1 MFVNYETP
9 ANQVE
14 TLPLYD
20 PYFSHDSSIHYRT
33 GVQNSELLNAVGV
46 LRYVARRLH
55 SPQTRKRSVL
65 IRRSLIICLATAA
78 LLTNCI
84 AAEIGDAV
92 RSAIAQVSPSVVRIQ
107 IVGAPDRTGKIASQ
121 VTTGIVVSDDG
132 EVVSS
137 SFGFGGEIVAVFI
150 TTDHG
155 GRHAAEVVATDHVR
169 KVVLLKTSAEKMPLP
184 RWAENGPAVGAWAIA
199 AGRFYSASTPSAA
212 LGVVSA
218 VDRVHGLA
226 IQTDAKV
233 SPVNYGGPLIGMDGS
248 VYGILVPLAP
258 GNEATGITA
267 GVEWYD
273 SGIGFAVP
281 ADDVLESVV
290 KLRAGLD
297 RKHGF
302 LGIGL
307 TTQNPL
313 SPDVEVKVVHPGS
326 PAEQGGIKVGDKVV
340 SVNGHPIERMGNFQG
355 VVKSSWAGDVLTVVL
370 RNGNSERQVQATLTD
385 ELVVPERGWL
395 GIVSVVNSSVDE
407 AEDQGVLV
415 GILDGSPAA
424 EAGLSNPC
432 WISKVDGVAV
442 RTVRQLRGA
451 LRDLSVGDVR
461 GFAFSLPDG
470 LNQQQTVSVVAG
482 GRSSDDEDDLISQVA
497 AIRESFTAQ
506 VKPPEWR
513 QSVVDLKED
522 RFAWVFGPAEKSTD
536 AELGVVVV
544 LDDGLPVTDTLVQGW
559 GDVCRQHHL
568 VLVVVYHQYAIP
580 LDSADTLGLVMTE
593 VKKLG
598 VIDADRVTL
607 VTEESHAGLVTRLL
621 LNPRIRALGQAVF
634 VGCRP
639 LVAGLSLVG
648 IQSKNPS
655 LLLFPSTGGSQ
666 AQALLKS
673 TVKTLR
679 GAGAAVSLSQTPADV
694 YGTQQA
700 SEIARWML
708 LQTIR

>member
-1 MFVNYETP
+1 M
-9 ANQVE
+9 
-14 TLPLYD
+14 
-20 PYFSHDSSIHYRT
+20 
-33 GVQNSELLNAVGV
+33 
-46 LRYVARRLH
+46 
-55 SPQTRKRSVL
+55 

-92 RSAIAQVSPSVVRIQ
+92 RSAIVQVSPSVVRIQ
-107 IVGAPDRTGKIASQ
+107 IVGTPDRIGKIASQ

-137 SFGFGGEIVAVFI
+137 SFGFGGEIAAVFV

-169 KVVLLKTSAEKMPLP
+169 KIVLLKTSAKKMPLP
-184 RWAENGPAVGAWAIA
+184 MWAENIPAVGAWAIA
-199 AGRFYSASTPSAA
+199 AGRFYSASMPSAA

-281 ADDVLESVV
+281 ASDVLESVV

-297 RKHGF
+297 RRHGF

-326 PAEQGGIKVGDKVV
+326 PAEQGGIQVGDKVV
-340 SVNGHPIERMGNFQG
+340 SLNGHPIERMGNFQG
-355 VVKSSWAGDVLTVVL
+355 VVKSSWAGDVLTVVVQ
-370 RNGNSERQVQATLTD
+370 NGNNERQVKATLTD
-385 ELVVPERGWL
+385 ELIVPERGWL
-395 GIVSVVNSSVDE
+395 GIVPVVNSFIDE
-407 AEDQGVLV
+407 DADQGVLV
-415 GILDGSPAA
+415 GVLDGSPAA
-424 EAGLSNPC
+424 EVRLSSPC

-442 RTVRQLRGA
+442 KTVRQLRGV
-451 LRDLSVGDVR
+451 LSNLLVGDVR
-461 GFAFSLPDG
+461 RLAFSSLDRVKE
-470 LNQQQTVSVVAG
+470 QQKVSVVAS
-482 GRSSDDEDDLISQVA
+482 GRISNDEDDLISQVV
-497 AIRESFTAQ
+497 AIRESFAAE
-506 VKPPEWR
+506 VKLPKWR

-522 RFAWVFGPAEKSTD
+522 RSAWMFGPAEKLTD
-536 AELGVVVV
+536 AELGVVIV
-544 LDDGLPVTDTLVQGW
+544 LNDGSPVTDTLVQGW
-559 GDVCRQHHL
+559 RDVCRQHHL

-580 LDSADTLGLVMTE
+580 LDSADTLGPVMAE

-598 VIDADRVTL
+598 AIDADRVTL
-607 VTEESHAGLVTRLL
+607 VTEESHAEFVTRLL
-621 LNPRIRALGQAVF
+621 LNPQVRTLGQAVF

-639 LVAGLSLVG
+639 LMAGLSLAG

-655 LLLFPSTGGSQ
+655 LLLFPSTGKSQ

-673 TVKTLR
+673 SVKMLR
-679 GAGAAVSLSQTPADV
+679 GAGAAVSLSQIPADV
-694 YGTQQA
+694 YGTEQA

>member
-1 MFVNYETP
+1 M
-9 ANQVE
+9 
-14 TLPLYD
+14 
-20 PYFSHDSSIHYRT
+20 
-33 GVQNSELLNAVGV
+33 
-46 LRYVARRLH
+46 
-55 SPQTRKRSVL
+55 
-65 IRRSLIICLATAA
+65 IRRSLIICLTTAA
-78 LLTNCI
+78 LLTNCV

-107 IVGAPDRTGKIASQ
+107 IVGASDRTGKIASQ

-137 SFGFGGEIVAVFI
+137 SFGFGGDIAAVFV
-150 TTDHG
+150 TTERG
-155 GRHAAEVVATDHVR
+155 GRYAAEVVATDHVR
-169 KVVLLKTSAEKMPLP
+169 KVVLLKTSAEKIPLP
-184 RWAENGPAVGAWAIA
+184 RWAENVPAVGAWAIA
-199 AGRFYSASTPSAA
+199 AGRFYAASTPSAA

-281 ADDVLESVV
+281 ADDLLESVV
-290 KLRAGLD
+290 KLRAGQD

-307 TTQNPL
+307 TTENPL

-326 PAEQGGIKVGDKVV
+326 PAEHGGIQVGDKVA
-340 SVNGHPIERMGNFQG
+340 SVNGYPIERMGNFQG
-355 VVKSSWAGDVLTVVL
+355 VVKSSWAGDVLKMVL
-370 RNGNSERQVQATLTD
+370 RNGNHERQVEATLTD

-395 GIVSVVNSSVDE
+395 GIVSVVDSSVDE
-407 AEDQGVLV
+407 AADQGVLV

-424 EAGLSNPC
+424 EARLSNPC

-442 RTVRQLRGA
+442 KTVRQLRGA

-461 GFAFSLPDG
+461 GVTFSLPDR
-470 LNQQQTVSVVAG
+470 LNQQQTASVVAG
-482 GRSSDDEDDLISQVA
+482 GRSSNDEDDLISQVV
-497 AIRESFTAQ
+497 AIRESFSAE
-506 VKPPEWR
+506 VKTPKWR
-513 QSVVDLKED
+513 QSVVDLQED
-522 RFAWVFGPAEKSTD
+522 RYAWVFGPAKKSTD
-536 AELGVVVV
+536 AELGVVIVFN
-544 LDDGLPVTDTLVQGW
+544 DGVPVTDTLVQSW
-559 GDVCRQHHL
+559 RDVCRQHHL
-568 VLVVVYHQYAIP
+568 VLVVMYHQYAIP
-580 LDSADTLGLVMTE
+580 LDSANMLGLVMAE

-621 LNPRIRALGQAVF
+621 INPRIRALDQAVF

-673 TVKTLR
+673 TVNTLR
-679 GAGAAVSLSQTPADV
+679 GAGAAVSLRPTTADV
-694 YGTQQA
+694 YGTEQA